1 MPESNAYEQQ
11 QKLAPSITV
20 DIHPTIATSPPVK
33 EVDTAQDEMEKTLGL
48 KITGG
53 VDFKMPITIFHAS
66 FTLPSCCCFSW
77 RELLQVKDDSKA
89 KRVGLK
95 LGDAI
100 ASIDEKQTKEMT
112 LKEANE
118 ALLHASENIRSFKLG
133 VIR

>member
-1 MPESNAYEQQ
+1 MQALLDPHVA
-11 QKLAPSITV
+11 V
-20 DIHPTIATSPPVK
+20 
-33 EVDTAQDEMEKTLGL
+33 
-48 KITGG
+48 
-53 VDFKMPITIFHAS
+53 
-66 FTLPSCCCFSW
+66 SW